1 MIYICEN
8 CGFLFCR
15 MGEVRECPS
24 CEKNDIRSVTGEEA
38 GRLEKLLE
46 QGNAYYQCLRIGQ

>member
-15 MGEVRECPS
+15 MGEVKECPS
-24 CEKNDIRSVTGEEA
+24 CEKKEIRSATGEEISQ
-38 GRLEKLLE
+38 LEKLLE
-46 QGNAYYQCLRIGQ
+46 QGMTRG